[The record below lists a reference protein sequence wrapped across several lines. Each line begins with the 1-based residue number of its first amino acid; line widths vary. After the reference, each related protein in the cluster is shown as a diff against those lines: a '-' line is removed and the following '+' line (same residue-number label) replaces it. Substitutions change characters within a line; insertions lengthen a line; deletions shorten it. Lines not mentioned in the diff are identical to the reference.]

1 MMNNYPQ
8 KNSPTNANYLASSFQ
23 MAILIFLGVYGG
35 IQLDK
40 ITGEH
45 SIFTV
50 LLPVL
55 AVAISIYNIIRKE
68 ISLNKNQHQNNKKHK
83 KNE

>member
-1 MMNNYPQ
+1 MNPSPQ
-8 KNSPTNANYLASSFQ
+8 KYSTTNANYLAASFQ
-23 MAILIFLGVYGG
+23 MAIMIFLGVYGG

-45 SIFTV
+45 FIFTV
-50 LLPVL
+50 LFTLI
-55 AVAISIYNIIRKE
+55 AVALSMYNIIRKE
-68 ISLNKNQHQNNKKHK
+68 ISLNKNKHPNNKIHN